1 MLHLLDEVLET
12 HLRNTV
18 PLDRA
23 IDVSFAIPDRE
34 WSTGLAR
41 PTISAY
47 LWDIKRDDKRNVGGV
62 ELVNRGTTKMRRL
75 VSPRVRVSYFL
86 SVFTGDQRDEHVLLG
101 RLLQGVMKSREISQ
115 EIIPVGLTTPGAR
128 IELAIGGGEG
138 NIAREFWSG
147 VDGRYRPGIDLQII
161 LPVDTGL
168 GIEAGPP
175 TTGVDIRTADQ
186 RQPTRSSQ
194 RVRSF
199 IEEGPQSDK
208 SSTDKSSA
216 DESSQV
222 GDSP

>member
-115 EIIPVGLTTPGAR
+115 DIIPVGLTTPGAR
-128 IELAIGGGEG
+128 IELAIGGG
-138 NIAREFWSG
+138 
-147 VDGRYRPGIDLQII
+147 
-161 LPVDTGL
+161 
-168 GIEAGPP
+168 
-175 TTGVDIRTADQ
+175 TA
-186 RQPTRSSQ
+186 PELTCRSSCPSTLDWALKRDHPRPVSIFVQ
-194 RVRSF
+194 QISVNPREVRS
-199 IEEGPQSDK
+199 GYVHLLKKGLSLTSHRPPRVQAMK
-208 SSTDKSSA
+208 VLK
-216 DESSQV
+216 
-222 GDSP
+222 

>member
-115 EIIPVGLTTPGAR
+115 DIIPVGLTTPGAR

-147 VDGRYRPGIDLQII
+147 VDGRYRPGIDWQII

-168 GIEAGPP
+168 GIEADHPRP
-175 TTGVDIRTADQ
+175 VSIFVQQISVNPRE
-186 RQPTRSSQ
+186 
-194 RVRSF
+194 VRS
-199 IEEGPQSDK
+199 GYVHLLKKGLSLTSHRPPRVQAMK
-208 SSTDKSSA
+208 VLK
-216 DESSQV
+216 
-222 GDSP
+222 

>member
-18 PLDRA
+18 PLDRS
-23 IDVSFAIPDRE
+23 IDISFAIPDRE

-62 ELVNRGTTKMRRL
+62 ELVNRGATKVRRL

-115 EIIPVGLTTPGAR
+115 DIIPVGLTTPGAR
-128 IELAIGGGEG
+128 IELVIGASEG
-138 NIAREFWSG
+138 NIARDFWSG
-147 VDGRYRPGIDLQII
+147 VDGKYRPGLDLQII
-161 LPVDTGL
+161 MPVDTGL
-168 GIEAGPP
+168 GVEAGPA
-175 TTGVDIRTADQ
+175 TTGVDIRTSDQ
-186 RQPTRSSQ
+186 RQPSRSSQ
-194 RVRSF
+194 RVRSY
-199 IEEGPQSDK
+199 IEEGPTGNKLLNDNDSD
-208 SSTDKSSA
+208 A
-216 DESSQV
+216 
-222 GDSP
+222 GDAS

>member
-1 MLHLLDEVLET
+1 MLHLLDEVLEV

-41 PTISAY
+41 PTISVY

-62 ELVNRGTTKMRRL
+62 ELVNRGSTKMRRL
-75 VSPRVRVSYFL
+75 ISPRVRVSYFL

-115 EIIPVGLTTPGAR
+115 DIIPVGLTTPGAR
-128 IELAIGGGEG
+128 IELAIGAGDG
-138 NIAREFWSG
+138 NIAREFWGG

-175 TTGVDIRTADQ
+175 TTGVDIRTSDQ
-186 RQPTRSSQ
+186 RQPTRNSQ
-194 RVRSF
+194 RVRSY
-199 IEEGPQSDK
+199 IEEGPK
-208 SSTDKSSA
+208 SETSSSETSTEK
-216 DESSQV
+216 ESSQV
-222 GDSP
+222 GDPP

>member
-1 MLHLLDEVLET
+1 MFHLLDEVLEA

-115 EIIPVGLTTPGAR
+115 DIIPVGLTTPGAR
-128 IELAIGGGEG
+128 IALAIAASEG
-138 NIAREFWSG
+138 NIARDFWSG
-147 VDGRYRPGIDLQII
+147 VDGRYRPGLDLQII

-175 TTGVDIRTADQ
+175 TTGVDIRTSDQ
-186 RQPTRSSQ
+186 RQPTRNSQ
-194 RVRSF
+194 RVRSY
-199 IEEGPQSDK
+199 IEEGPK
-208 SSTDKSSA
+208 SEKDGGDEKSQA
-216 DESSQV
+216 GEA
-222 GDSP
+222 P

>member
-1 MLHLLDEVLET
+1 MLHLLDEVLEN

-115 EIIPVGLTTPGAR
+115 DIIPVGLTTPGAR
-128 IELAIGGGEG
+128 IELAIAASEG
-138 NIAREFWSG
+138 NIARDVWSG
-147 VDGRYRPGIDLQII
+147 VDGRYRPGLDLQII

-175 TTGVDIRTADQ
+175 TTGVDIRTSDQ
-186 RQPTRSSQ
+186 RQPTRNSQ
-194 RVRSF
+194 RVRSY
-199 IEEGPQSDK
+199 IDENPK
-208 SSTDKSSA
+208 SEKDGGDEKSEA
-216 DESSQV
+216 
-222 GDSP
+222 GDAP

>member
-1 MLHLLDEVLET
+1 MFHLLDEVLEA

-115 EIIPVGLTTPGAR
+115 DIIPAGLTTPGAR
-128 IELAIGGGEG
+128 IELAIAASEG
-138 NIAREFWSG
+138 NIARDFWSG
-147 VDGRYRPGIDLQII
+147 VAGRYRPGLDLQII

-175 TTGVDIRTADQ
+175 TTGVDIRTSDQ
-186 RQPTRSSQ
+186 RQPTRNSQ
-194 RVRSF
+194 RVRSY
-199 IEEGPQSDK
+199 IEEGHT
-208 SSTDKSSA
+208 TDKAS
-216 DESSQV
+216 DEKNVEETSSQE
-222 GDSP
+222 GDAP

>member
-18 PLDRA
+18 PLDRS

-34 WSTGLAR
+34 WSTGLSR

-62 ELVNRGTTKMRRL
+62 ELVDRGPTKVRRL

-128 IELAIGGGEG
+128 IELTVGASEG
-138 NIAREFWSG
+138 IIARDFWSG
-147 VDGRYRPGIDLQII
+147 VDGRYRPGLDLQII
-161 LPVDTGL
+161 MPVDTGL
-168 GIEAGPP
+168 GVEAGPP
-175 TTGVDIRTADQ
+175 TTGVDIRTSDQ
-186 RQPTRSSQ
+186 RLPTRKSQ

-199 IEEGPQSDK
+199 IEEGPKGDAK
-208 SSTDKSSA
+208 P
-216 DESSQV
+216 
-222 GDSP
+222 GDSTSEVSDAS

>member
-18 PLDRA
+18 PLDRS

-62 ELVNRGTTKMRRL
+62 ELVNRGATKVRRL

-101 RLLQGVMKSREISQ
+101 RLLQGVMKSREVSQ
-115 EIIPVGLTTPGAR
+115 DIIPVGLTTPGAR
-128 IELAIGGGEG
+128 IELTIGASEG
-138 NIAREFWSG
+138 NIARDFWSG
-147 VDGRYRPGIDLQII
+147 VDGKYRPGLDLQII

-168 GIEAGPP
+168 GVEAGPP
-175 TTGVDIRTADQ
+175 TTGVDIRTSDQ
-186 RQPTRSSQ
+186 RLPTRNSQ

-199 IEEGPQSDK
+199 IEEGPKGDAK
-208 SSTDKSSA
+208 PDDGA
-216 DESSQV
+216 FEV
-222 GDSP
+222 GDAS

>member
-12 HLRNTV
+12 HLRNIV
-18 PLDRA
+18 PLDRS

-62 ELVNRGTTKMRRL
+62 ELVNRGATKVRRL
-75 VSPRVRVSYFL
+75 VSPRARVSYFL

-115 EIIPVGLTTPGAR
+115 DIIPIGLTTPGAR
-128 IELAIGGGEG
+128 VELTIGASEG
-138 NIAREFWSG
+138 HIARDFWSG
-147 VDGRYRPGIDLQII
+147 VDGKYRPGLDLQII

-175 TTGVDIRTADQ
+175 TTGVDIRTSDQ

-194 RVRSF
+194 RVRSL
-199 IEEGPQSDK
+199 IEEGLKGDAK
-208 SSTDKSSA
+208 S
-216 DESSQV
+216 
-222 GDSP
+222 GDDTSEAGDAS

>member
-1 MLHLLDEVLET
+1 MLHLLDEVLEN

-62 ELVNRGTTKMRRL
+62 ELVNRGSTKMRRL

-115 EIIPVGLTTPGAR
+115 DIIPVGLTTPGAR
-128 IELAIGGGEG
+128 IELSIGAGDG
-138 NIAREFWSG
+138 NVAREFWSG

-175 TTGVDIRTADQ
+175 TTGVDIRTSDQ
-186 RQPTRSSQ
+186 RQPTRNSQ
-194 RVRSF
+194 RVRSY
-199 IEEGPQSDK
+199 IDETPK
-208 SSTDKSSA
+208 SEKDGGDEKSEA
-216 DESSQV
+216 
-222 GDSP
+222 GDAP

>member
-18 PLDRA
+18 PLDRS

-62 ELVNRGTTKMRRL
+62 ELVDRGPTKVRRL

-101 RLLQGVMKSREISQ
+101 RLLQGVMKSREIAQ
-115 EIIPVGLTTPGAR
+115 DIIPVGLTTPGAR
-128 IELAIGGGEG
+128 IELAIGASEG
-138 NIAREFWSG
+138 NIARDFWSG
-147 VDGRYRPGIDLQII
+147 VDGKYRPGLDLQII
-161 LPVDTGL
+161 MPVDTGL
-168 GIEAGPP
+168 GVEAGPP
-175 TTGVDIRTADQ
+175 TTGVDIRTSDQ
-186 RQPTRSSQ
+186 RLPTRNSQ

-199 IEEGPQSDK
+199 IEEGPKGDAKPGDGAS
-208 SSTDKSSA
+208 
-216 DESSQV
+216 EV
-222 GDSP
+222 GDAS

>member
-18 PLDRA
+18 PLDRS

-62 ELVNRGTTKMRRL
+62 ELVDRGPTKVRRL

-101 RLLQGVMKSREISQ
+101 RLLQGVMKSREIAQ
-115 EIIPVGLTTPGAR
+115 DIIPVGLTTPGAR
-128 IELAIGGGEG
+128 IELTIGASEG
-138 NIAREFWSG
+138 NIARDFWSG
-147 VDGRYRPGIDLQII
+147 VDGKYRPGLDLHII
-161 LPVDTGL
+161 MPVDTGL
-168 GIEAGPP
+168 GVEAGPP
-175 TTGVDIRTADQ
+175 TTGVDIRTSDQ
-186 RQPTRSSQ
+186 RLPTRNSQ

-199 IEEGPQSDK
+199 IEEGPKGDAKPGDGAS
-208 SSTDKSSA
+208 
-216 DESSQV
+216 EV
-222 GDSP
+222 GDAS

>member
-1 MLHLLDEVLET
+1 MLHLLDEVLEN

-62 ELVNRGTTKMRRL
+62 ELVNRGSTKMRRL

-115 EIIPVGLTTPGAR
+115 DIIPVGLTTPGAR
-128 IELAIGGGEG
+128 IELSIGAGDG
-138 NIAREFWSG
+138 NVAREFWSG

-175 TTGVDIRTADQ
+175 TTGVDIRTSDQ
-186 RQPTRSSQ
+186 RQPTRNSQ
-194 RVRSF
+194 RVRSY
-199 IEEGPQSDK
+199 IDENPK
-208 SSTDKSSA
+208 SEKDGGDEKSEA
-216 DESSQV
+216 
-222 GDSP
+222 GDAP

>member
-62 ELVNRGTTKMRRL
+62 ELVDRGPTKIRRL
-75 VSPRVRVSYFL
+75 VSPRVRISYFL

-101 RLLQGVMKSREISQ
+101 RLLQGVMKSRQISQ
-115 EIIPVGLTTPGAR
+115 DIIPVGLTTPGAR
-128 IELAIGGGEG
+128 IELSIGATEG
-138 NIAREFWSG
+138 NIARDFWSG
-147 VDGRYRPGIDLQII
+147 VDGKYRPGLNLQII
-161 LPVDTGL
+161 LPVDIGM
-168 GIEAGPP
+168 GVEAGPP
-175 TTGVDIRTADQ
+175 TTGVDIRTSDQ
-186 RQPTRSSQ
+186 RQPSRNSQ
-194 RVRSF
+194 RVRSY
-199 IEEGPQSDK
+199 IEENPK
-208 SSTDKSSA
+208 SEKD
-216 DESSQV
+216 V
-222 GDSP
+222 GDEKSQAGDAP

>member
-1 MLHLLDEVLET
+1 MLHLLDEVLEA

-62 ELVNRGTTKMRRL
+62 ELVNRGSTKMRRL

-115 EIIPVGLTTPGAR
+115 DIIPVGLTTPGAR
-128 IELAIGGGEG
+128 IELSIGAGDG
-138 NIAREFWSG
+138 NVAREFWSG

-175 TTGVDIRTADQ
+175 TTGVDIRTSDQ
-186 RQPTRSSQ
+186 RQPTRNSQ
-194 RVRSF
+194 RVRSY
-199 IEEGPQSDK
+199 IDENPK
-208 SSTDKSSA
+208 SEKDGGDEKSEA
-216 DESSQV
+216 
-222 GDSP
+222 GDAP

>member
-1 MLHLLDEVLET
+1 MFHLLDEVLEA

-62 ELVNRGTTKMRRL
+62 ELVNRGSTKMRRL

-115 EIIPVGLTTPGAR
+115 DIIPVGLTTPGAR
-128 IELAIGGGEG
+128 IELSIGAGDG
-138 NIAREFWSG
+138 NVAREFWSG

-175 TTGVDIRTADQ
+175 TTGVDIRTSDQ
-186 RQPTRSSQ
+186 RQPTRNSQ
-194 RVRSF
+194 RVRSY
-199 IEEGPQSDK
+199 IDENPK
-208 SSTDKSSA
+208 SEKDGGDEKSEA
-216 DESSQV
+216 
-222 GDSP
+222 GDAP